1 MKIKGFIFDLDGV
14 LTDSAEYHYL
24 AWKNLGEKL
33 GISIDRE
40 FNETLKGISRLE
52 SLNKILEYGEKDKD
66 YTEEEKQKLSDQK
79 NEEYV
84 QLIQQVT
91 DKDLLP
97 GILELLQSLK
107 DNNIRIGLASASQNG
122 PFLLEKLGISD
133 FFDVVVDPTI
143 LKNGKPDPEIFLTAA
158 EKLGL
163 KASEC
168 VGVEDAA
175 AGVDA
180 INSADMFSVG
190 VGTAQALPYAN
201 YRVDTTVELDLVSIL
216 EKFNK

>member
-40 FNETLKGISRLE
+40 FNEKLKGISRLE
-52 SLNKILEYGEKDKD
+52 SLNKILEYGNKDKD

-107 DNNIRIGLASASQNG
+107 ENNISIGLASASQNG
-122 PFLLEKLGISD
+122 PFLLEKLGIAN
-133 FFDVVVDPTI
+133 FFDVVVDPTT

-163 KASEC
+163 KPSEC

-180 INSADMFSVG
+180 IKSANMFSVG
-190 VGTAQALPYAN
+190 VGTAQALPHAD
-201 YRVDTTVELDLVSIL
+201 YRVDTTAELNLVSIL
-216 EKFNK
+216 ERI